1 MPLSSTCAEN
11 AAAQVHSSTEA
22 EASDLAI
29 LRAQI
34 DVLDQELLTL
44 LNQRAALS
52 LKVGNLKANS
62 AGPVFRPQREQA
74 ILNSLMQSNQGPL
87 PNTHLK
93 TIWKE
98 IFASSRTLQRP
109 LQVAYL
115 GPEGTHSYFAAV
127 NFLGQLTEYYP
138 CRDFR
143 EVFSAV
149 ANGHCALAVVPLE
162 NLLHGTV
169 GQCIDLFMEFEV
181 WIQAEFVNKIEHCLL
196 SGEPSVTTVRTVYSH
211 PQALA
216 QCQRW
221 LRNHLPD
228 AELVPVEST
237 AAAARRSKNEPGTA
251 SIGHSSL
258 SNLLELPILAQN
270 LEDEPDNQT
279 RFVVIGRTP
288 SDTALA
294 NRTSILF
301 TTPDKPGALALVL
314 DLLARHSINIRKLE
328 SRPLHTERWKYIFF
342 ADLEANLGNPE
353 LAPVEK
359 ELRTVCHSIRLLGC
373 YAEV

>member
-1 MPLSSTCAEN
+1 MPLSSPCAQH
-11 AAAQVHSSTEA
+11 ASASVRPTQEA
-22 EASDLAI
+22 GASDLAT
-29 LRAQI
+29 LRTQI
-34 DVLDQELLTL
+34 DALDQNLLTL

-52 LKVGNLKANS
+52 LKVGKLKAEN
-62 AGPVFRPQREQA
+62 AGSVFRPQREQA
-74 ILNSLMQSNQGPL
+74 ILSRLAQANQGPL
-87 PNTHLK
+87 PNTHLEA
-93 TIWKE
+93 IWKE
-98 IFASSRTLQRP
+98 IFASSRSLQRP

-196 SGEPSVTTVRTVYSH
+196 SVESSFSTVRTVYSH

-221 LRNHLPD
+221 LRHHLPD

-237 AAAARRSKNEPGTA
+237 AAAARRSKKEPQTA

-258 SNLLELPILAQN
+258 SKLLDLPILAQN

-288 SDTALA
+288 GDTASA

-314 DLLARHSINIRKLE
+314 DLLAKHSINIRKLE

-342 ADLEANLGNPE
+342 ADLETNLGNPE
-353 LAPVEK
+353 LAPVEE
-359 ELRTVCHSIRLLGC
+359 ELHTVCHSIRLLGC
-373 YAEV
+373 YAGA